1 MGLHN
6 GVVHVE
12 DQVELGGLRSQIL
25 HNWERP
31 FIRHSGFPLDTRREF
46 RKSVNRSFNAYS
58 KQLRSPSTVHYK
70 ITNDALDAIIPTLRR
85 ANRRVFVNNFW
96 NAIPPHKSMFVEWDH
111 QYLWK
116 KLQNCGV
123 SMPTAKK
130 DQPQPDS
137 EIHGVW
143 IQERNDQF
151 GMVGDNITTSMSKLV
166 KLPMVYSYRWFGQI
180 GAFFDPTQVHLL
192 TTARQKQMA
201 ESGEIHYCTQQP
213 GLGIKTL
220 AYHEDHHF
228 WDLLLSG
235 SEQRG
240 FTGPTSKHMNGDI
253 YNTVGTG
260 TFSEKQA
267 LEDHLTRMG
276 CAYLLYF
283 GLIDERRFDLL
294 GMEEKPFTE
303 AFTKDEITMLRT
315 LNLGVDN
322 CAHPSAHRQIIEVD
336 FTKKEDTND
345 TENGGARSM
354 HAAGYFTVITSI
366 LSLINQPWTIIEED
380 GVTARGTRSMT
391 ENLNRGE
398 IHKVITLNVPQ
409 DKAIRLFNKTKAR
422 TRKFGTAQH
431 TVRGHW
437 RTYKKSGETVWVGE
451 HYRGDAKYGIVHK
464 DYEVVKRKGLLS
476 ATIKK

>member
-31 FIRHSGFPLDTRREF
+31 FIRHTGYPLDTRKEY
-46 RKSVNRSFNAYS
+46 RKSVNKAFGAYS
-58 KQLRSPSTVHYK
+58 KELRAPSTVHYK
-70 ITNDALDAIIPTLRR
+70 ITNDALDAIVPTLRR
-85 ANRRVFVNNFW
+85 ANRRIFVNNFW
-96 NAIPPHKSMFVEWDH
+96 NAIPPHRSMFVEWDH
-111 QYLWK
+111 QYLWR
-116 KLQNCGV
+116 KLQDSGV
-123 SMPTAKK
+123 SMPTPKK
-130 DQPQPDS
+130 DHPQPDS

-143 IQERNDQF
+143 IQERDDQF
-151 GMVGDNITTSMSKLV
+151 ALTGSDNRTWRSKFI
-166 KLPMVYSYRWFGQI
+166 KLPLVYSYRWFGQI
-180 GAFFDPTQVHLL
+180 GAFFDPKQAPLL
-192 TTARQKQMA
+192 HTPHQKQMA
-201 ESGEIHYCTQQP
+201 ERGEMFFSTRTP
-213 GLGIKTL
+213 GLNIKTL
-220 AYHEDHHF
+220 AYHDDHHF
-228 WDLLLSG
+228 WDLLLQGRELVNDRWGNSLPNKQII
-235 SEQRG
+235 SRDR
-240 FTGPTSKHMNGDI
+240 PTTAK
-253 YNTVGTG
+253 
-260 TFSEKQA
+260 KQA
-267 LEDHLTRMG
+267 LTDHLARMG
-276 CAYLLYF
+276 AAYLLYF
-283 GLIDERRFDLL
+283 GLIDERRFSLA
-294 GMEEKPFTE
+294 GMDWEKPFIE

-315 LNLGVDN
+315 LNMGVDS
-322 CAHPSAHRQIIEVD
+322 CAHPTAHQQIAGVD
-336 FTKKEDTND
+336 FFKKTDVEDS
-345 TENGGARSM
+345 ENGGARSM
-354 HAAGYFTVITSI
+354 HAAGYFTIITSI

-380 GVTARGTRSMT
+380 GVTARGTRSVT

-437 RTYKKSGETVWVGE
+437 RTYRRSGETVWVGE